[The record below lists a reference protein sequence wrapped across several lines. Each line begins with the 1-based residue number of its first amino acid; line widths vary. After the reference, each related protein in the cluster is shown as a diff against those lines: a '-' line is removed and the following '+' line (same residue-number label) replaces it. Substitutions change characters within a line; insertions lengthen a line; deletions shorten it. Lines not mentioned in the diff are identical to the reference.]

1 MKLLNGF
8 NNGINGFFK
17 AIPFIFKNNLWWTF
31 FVPLLLNIFLYIAGF
46 SFTDFFGDWIAVKLD
61 SWITIN
67 PDNSWLKALPGFL
80 KGFIHV
86 LFQILFF
93 FLFSIFGGYIVLILL
108 SPLFAWVS
116 EQTDKILNQS
126 EYPFSLQQ
134 FIKDIW
140 RGILIAF
147 RNLFYE
153 LGISFLVFLATFIP
167 ILGQIISPIT
177 FIIYFL
183 ITAYFYGF
191 SYMDYTNE
199 RNKRNLKESI
209 NIIRHY
215 SGLAIA
221 SGTLFYFSLLIPFCG
236 VLLGGFVGIV
246 STVGAT
252 IAMNEVKQKD

>member
-8 NNGINGFFK
+8 SEGIKGFFK
-17 AIPFIFKNNLWWTF
+17 GIPFIFKHKLWWTF
-31 FVPLLLNIFLYIAGF
+31 SIPLLLNILLYIVGF
-46 SFTDFFGDWIAVKLD
+46 SFTDFLGDWIAVKLD
-61 SWITIN
+61 TWITIN
-67 PDNSWLKALPGFL
+67 PENTWLKALPGFL
-80 KGFIHV
+80 KGFVHV

-116 EQTDKILNQS
+116 EQTDKILNQK
-126 EYPFSLQQ
+126 EYPFSLSQ
-134 FIKDIW
+134 FVQDIW

-153 LGISFLVFLATFIP
+153 LGVSFLVFIATFIP
-167 ILGQIISPIT
+167 FFGQIISPVT

-199 RNKRNLKESI
+199 RNKLSVKESI
-209 NIIRHY
+209 KMIRSHG
-215 SGLAIA
+215 GLAIA
-221 SGTLFYFSLLIPFCG
+221 SGALFYFSLLVPFCG

>member
-67 PDNSWLKALPGFL
+67 PDNSWLKVLPGFL